1 MDVIGA
7 IDLGSPNLRVLA
19 AVCFDCEKRCLLRLS
34 RDCLTFEVFLMDVF
48 VSNVDSRSG
57 VGGAILNLASSDM
70 VELDGDRS

>member
-1 MDVIGA
+1 
-7 IDLGSPNLRVLA
+7 
-19 AVCFDCEKRCLLRLS
+19 
-34 RDCLTFEVFLMDVF
+34 MDVF